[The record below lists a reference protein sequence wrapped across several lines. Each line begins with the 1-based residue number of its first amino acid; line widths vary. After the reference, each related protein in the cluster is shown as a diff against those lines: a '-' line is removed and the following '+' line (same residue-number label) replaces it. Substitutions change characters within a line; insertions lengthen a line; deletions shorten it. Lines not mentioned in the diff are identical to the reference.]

1 LTAQLVNM
9 LLLEATVVMIVPRE
23 LTP

>member
-9 LLLEATVVMIVPRE
+9 LLPEATVVMIVPRE